1 MKTHTKHLI
10 AGASLAL
17 LAALGGNA
25 HAQVSTGTLV
35 GWSVLGDAVTQGG
48 AITVTTAFLDGAG
61 DEAHNLSGNS
71 AALIGDV
78 EAAAGVAPFALDLPV
93 DHYGTEGSVVSQ
105 SFAAVAG
112 QTLSFDWSF
121 ATFEDKYLDHAFVV
135 IGGELFTLAT
145 TAQPGGSL
153 QSFSYSFAQGGQATL
168 AFGVVDTDDVD
179 GVSSL
184 SIRNLQL
191 GTVTAPVPEPQTY
204 ALMLA
209 GLGLLAGVARRR
221 SR

>member
-10 AGASLAL
+10 ASAGVAL

-25 HAQVSTGTLV
+25 HAQVSTGTLT

-48 AITVTTAFLDGAG
+48 AITVTTAFLDAAG
-61 DEAHNLSGNS
+61 DQAHNLSGNS
-71 AALIGDV
+71 AALISDV
-78 EAAAGVAPFALDLPV
+78 ETAAGVAPFALDLPV

-105 SFAAVAG
+105 SFTAAAG
-112 QTLSFDWSF
+112 QALNFEWSF
-121 ATFEDKYLDHAFVV
+121 ATFDDTYLDHAFVV

-145 TAQPGGSL
+145 TAQPGGGL
-153 QSFSYSFAQGGQATL
+153 QSFSHTFAQGGQVTL

-184 SIRNLQL
+184 SISNLQL
-191 GTVTAPVPEPQTY
+191 GTVAAPVPEPQTY

-221 SR
+221 GR